1 MTDDTW
7 VKVGEVFGELA
18 GEQVRG
24 LFESAGIAC
33 QTFQEAA
40 GRVLLGATFGPLGRV
55 DVFVPAQHADIARR
69 LLADYEAGALDDG
82 DALLP
87 EA

>member
-1 MTDDTW
+1 MSNQEW
-7 VKVGEVFGELA
+7 LKIGEVYGELA
-18 GEQVRG
+18 GEQARA

-55 DVFVPAQHADIARR
+55 DVFVPATQVDVARR
-69 LLADYEAGALDDG
+69 LLADYEAGVLDDG

-87 EA
+87 ED

>member
-1 MTDDTW
+1 MDDNRW
-7 VKVGEVFGELA
+7 VKVGEVYGELA
-18 GEQVRG
+18 GEQLRA

-33 QTFQEAA
+33 QMFQEAA

-55 DVFVPAQHADIARR
+55 EFFVPALQAEAARQ
-69 LLADYEAGALDDG
+69 LLMDYELGVLDDG

-87 EA
+87 ED